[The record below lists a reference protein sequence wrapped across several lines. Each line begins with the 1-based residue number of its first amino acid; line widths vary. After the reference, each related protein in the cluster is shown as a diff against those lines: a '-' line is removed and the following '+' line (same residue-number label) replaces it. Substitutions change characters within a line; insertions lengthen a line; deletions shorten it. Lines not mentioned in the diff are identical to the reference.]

1 MAEGDAMGGE
11 GVAELRRVLVPT
23 DFSEA
28 GLTAIPYAYAVTA
41 RGGTVHLLHVV
52 EPVTAPNPLYAHYV
66 PGRMPTPEERARQ
79 EAVLHERLAALAPP
93 EARAHGVRT
102 AVELREGR
110 EVAELICEAGER
122 LDADAICIGSHGK
135 AGLRR
140 ALMGSVAEEVLRCTR
155 RPVLL
160 VRPRS

>member
-1 MAEGDAMGGE
+1 MAEAGGIS
-11 GVAELRRVLVPT
+11 GVPELRRVLVPT
-23 DFSEA
+23 DLSEA
-28 GLTAIPYAYAVTA
+28 SLSAIPYAYAVVA
-41 RGGTVHLLHVV
+41 NGGALHLLHVI
-52 EPVTAPNPLYAHYV
+52 EPITAPNPLYAHYT
-66 PGRMPTPEERARQ
+66 PGRTPTPEERALQ
-79 EAVLHERLAALAPP
+79 EAELHARLAALAPA
-93 EARAHGVRT
+93 EAKARGVRT

-122 LDADAICIGSHGK
+122 LDVDAICIGSHGK

-140 ALMGSVAEEVLRCTR
+140 ALMGSVAEAVLRCTR